1 MFKFCAFSITTL
13 ALSLFAIFSVQPVY
27 GMKEKQ
33 EKPVPLHIKLR
44 AIQNLKIAF
53 EKGGDQTLVE
63 FCTEKFCYKSLEK
76 TAQKGDKEA
85 DFLCHVFFEAPSRDL
100 ERAEQL
106 KVIQKALDYLDIF
119 FTKKKKPVQNVEEHL
134 MKFYFAQG
142 KLYFDASNKEQES
155 RKGNNL
161 LKIANSFLT
170 PYAKM
175 ELKYNE
181 KLLKKV
187 FCLNIINK
195 MKYTLKTQ
203 ECDLVG
209 GTWTEKP
216 TESIFPEM
224 GDFWLFKLDDSCEK
238 TRVVLTFQCDNCEK
252 PIELTWKPRKKFNKI
267 VVLFSKDKS
276 GKIIESINLNEIL
289 STSEE
294 KNIDHF
300 FHYCITKDNQKN

>member
-1 MFKFCAFSITTL
+1 MFKFGAFSITTL

-27 GMKEKQ
+27 GMEEKQ
-33 EKPVPLHIKLR
+33 EKPVPLYIKLR
-44 AIQNLKIAF
+44 AIQNLKIGF
-53 EKGGDQTLVE
+53 KKGGDQTLVE

-85 DFLCHVFFEAPSRDL
+85 KFLYHVFFESPSREL
-100 ERAEQL
+100 ERPEQL
-106 KVIQKALDYLDIF
+106 KVIQKALDYLDTF
-119 FTKKKKPVQNVEEHL
+119 FKTGEDAQNVEEHL

-142 KLYFDASNKEQES
+142 KFYFDASNKEQES

-170 PYAKM
+170 PYAEMK
-175 ELKYNE
+175 LKYNE
-181 KLLKKV
+181 KLSKKV
-187 FCLNIINK
+187 FLLKIINK

-216 TESIFPEM
+216 MENILPKM
-224 GDFWLFKLDDSCEK
+224 GNCCSFKLDNPCK
-238 TRVVLTFQCDNCEK
+238 NMGVVLTFQCDNCEK

-276 GKIIESINLNEIL
+276 DKIIESINLNETL
-289 STSEE
+289 LNLKE
-294 KNIDHF
+294 KSIDRF
-300 FHYCITKDNQKN
+300 FHSCITKYNQKN